1 MRNIMHHIYMR
12 ARYIVLAAL
21 FLLQLIPF
29 ASAYNSTTDPSV
41 MPMIIAMGISIA
53 TLLIV
58 AALLAEKHSLVSV
71 FMIGLAIF
79 MINPLLQ
86 IGKTY
91 LDGIEAVALNFDSI
105 IIVLTWMDYAL
116 IVYILVY
123 VMVKVISGY
132 NQDKKE
138 RIEGLR

>member
-1 MRNIMHHIYMR
+1 MCIRD
-12 ARYIVLAAL
+12 
-21 FLLQLIPF
+21 
-29 ASAYNSTTDPSV
+29 S
-41 MPMIIAMGISIA
+41 
-53 TLLIV
+53 
-58 AALLAEKHSLVSV
+58 
-71 FMIGLAIF
+71 
-79 MINPLLQ
+79 
-86 IGKTY
+86 
-91 LDGIEAVALNFDSI
+91 DGIEAVALNFDSI